1 MVEAIKTGLGGFLQR
16 TQPKP
21 IRFSLNLCTQMSTFA
36 PPSSFNLTQGIVWL
50 LVVFCNLFKVS
61 VHPQTHTHSSIHK
74 LKLNYSIEIWK
85 WGKSKTR
92 DTMMYFPKFRSP
104 LDPMPPLWN
113 PWANT
118 HSQASSNLV
127 CFTHFSRSISW
138 HFPFSGQDRSLH
150 KFSRATVQTG
160 CSLAVTPSHL
170 GAKLQE

>member
-74 LKLNYSIEIWK
+74 LKLNYSIEIWN

-92 DTMMYFPKFRSP
+92 DTIMYLPMFRSP
-104 LDPMPPLWN
+104 LGSNISIMEAMSDHPQSSWFVSPTFHAALVGLFPSVGKIIVCTNCPMPLYKLGSPRVTHAS
-113 PWANT
+113 PWT
-118 HSQASSNLV
+118 W
-127 CFTHFSRSISW
+127 CF
-138 HFPFSGQDRSLH
+138 
-150 KFSRATVQTG
+150 
-160 CSLAVTPSHL
+160 
-170 GAKLQE
+170 